1 MNHQLFFVPFVWHSG
16 KLHSKKQKQLNR
28 TCFEQFWFGLKSK
41 NKHRNKTMLP
51 KADKKNKETIQ
62 ILLATRS
69 LSRVWEILF
78 WDSQNKCWRKLFV
91 KKNKINMHSV
101 WLDNTNSGRNLFF
114 HSFFLAFFVVQRK
127 KRTWYGQNES
137 FFFSQQQKQKGLVLL
152 FCFWKTFGINVTLFQ
167 LVWRIYSNPSFW
179 TFVVF
184 LPNFVSKN
192 YT

>member
-62 ILLATRS
+62 NLLATRS

-114 HSFFLAFFVVQRK
+114 HSFFKAFFIVQRK
-127 KRTWYGQNES
+127 KGLDMGKLKV
-137 FFFSQQQKQKGLVLL
+137 FFFLNNK
-152 FCFWKTFGINVTLFQ
+152 
-167 LVWRIYSNPSFW
+167 
-179 TFVVF
+179 
-184 LPNFVSKN
+184 SKKV
-192 YT
+192 